1 MRLFLSFLLLAL
13 ITGAIT
19 RCWRKSHPQAPQQM
33 RTEPGDPVHEFI
45 IKNPMD

>member
-1 MRLFLSFLLLAL
+1 MRPFLAFLLLAL
-13 ITGAIT
+13 ATGAIT

-45 IKNPMD
+45 LKNPRD